1 MFPTRQM
8 LNIVGFLISQ
18 VSKSYQTAQ
27 CHSFGKLQ
35 RICIWEQNKWLYQL
49 WELKNVTIS
58 SNPSKCV
65 NNIWVIFPSSY
76 QISDIEV
83 RCSAQFT
90 KKIDLT
96 HSGRAKNIN
105 LLPSLSLSPRYRIC
119 IKIHLDKDL
128 KAHSDI
134 YDNNTKPYSYT

>member
-1 MFPTRQM
+1 M

-35 RICIWEQNKWLYQL
+35 RICIWELNKWLYQL

-65 NNIWVIFPSSY
+65 NKIWVIFPSSY

-90 KKIDLT
+90 KKKKIDLT

-105 LLPSLSLSPRYRIC
+105 LLPSLSLSLRYRIC
-119 IKIHLDKDL
+119 IKIRLDKDL